1 MGRNDVD
8 GDHLRNISRND
19 TGSDTGST
27 GFRQRS
33 GIAVYYHAGDSIV
46 LDGTDA
52 GRKCIGTD
60 RADDQRNPPVLRWL
74 FPRIPEDHP
83 ALEQIAVNCI
93 ANVLGLGWAQLQQD

>member
-27 GFRQRS
+27 GFCQRS

-52 GRKCIGTD
+52 GGKCIGTD
-60 RADDQRNPPVLRWL
+60 RADDQRNPPSASVVISEKIIRRWSRLLSTVLRTYW
-74 FPRIPEDHP
+74 
-83 ALEQIAVNCI
+83 
-93 ANVLGLGWAQLQQD
+93 GLAGQQLRRA